1 LLGILYAALGAF
13 TFSLNNVMMR
23 RGVVTG
29 SVLQA
34 MALTVPIGAVSFVVM
49 TVAFGALDQIVVFPM
64 AALAWLAG
72 QGVVHFVLG
81 RYCNYKSSQLMG
93 VNLAAPVVQLQVP
106 VAMLLA
112 VVTLHEMF
120 TVLQAVGSALMLGGS
135 FVTQRR
141 AGEGRTAPLKAR
153 AMTVPGREKGP
164 LGVPEPKSMF
174 QPRVFSG
181 YVFGAAA
188 AICYGSSPLMARQAF
203 LHAPIA
209 NAVAGGCIAY
219 AAATLVFMLVL
230 LKPGSWRDIK
240 DLKLEN
246 APWFL
251 AAAVLVAISQAFV
264 YASLAI
270 APLMVVTPILQLS
283 LVFRL
288 LLSQWINRD
297 HEVMN
302 TAVFIGAIAA
312 VLGSILVALPTD
324 ELAAVVAL
332 PPFLADVLRY
342 HLAGH
347 SL

>member
-1 LLGILYAALGAF
+1 
-13 TFSLNNVMMR
+13 
-23 RGVVTG
+23 VTG

-34 MALTVPIGAVSFVVM
+34 MALTVPIGAVCFLVM
-49 TVAFGALDQIVVFPM
+49 TAAFGALDQIAVFPM
-64 AALAWLAG
+64 AALAWLAV

-93 VNLAAPVVQLQVP
+93 VNLAAPVIQLQAP
-106 VAMLLA
+106 FSMLLA
-112 VVTLHEMF
+112 VVALHETF
-120 TVLQAVGSALMLGGS
+120 TVLQAVGTALMLGGC
-135 FVTQRR
+135 FITQRK
-141 AGEGRTAPLKAR
+141 AGEGRTVLPPKAR
-153 AMTVPGREKGP
+153 VTTMAGEEKEQIS
-164 LGVPEPKSMF
+164 VPEPISTF

-181 YVFGAAA
+181 YVFAAAA
-188 AICYGSSPLMARQAF
+188 AICYGSSPIMARQA
-203 LHAPIA
+203 LIQAPIA
-209 NAVAGGCIAY
+209 NAVAAGCVAY
-219 AAATLVFMLVL
+219 AAATVVFILVL

-240 DLKLEN
+240 DMKLQN

-251 AAAVLVAISQAFV
+251 AAAVMVAISQAFV

-288 LLSQWINRD
+288 FLSQWINRE

-302 TAVFIGAIAA
+302 TAVLIGASAA

-324 ELAAVVAL
+324 ALFAAAGL

-347 SL
+347 